1 MYFFIWT
8 SKSTAGKQNDIIL
21 EVSITYVETAY
32 NRDST
37 NQKSIDLKEKN
48 VANLKSNIS
57 LKNHR
62 C

>member
-21 EVSITYVETAY
+21 EVPITYVETAY